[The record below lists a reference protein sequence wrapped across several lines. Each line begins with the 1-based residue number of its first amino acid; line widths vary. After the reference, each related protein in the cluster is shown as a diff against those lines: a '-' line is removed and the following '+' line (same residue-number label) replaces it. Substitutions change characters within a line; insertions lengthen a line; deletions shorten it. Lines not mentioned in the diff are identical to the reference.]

1 MQRRQTYSLQ
11 QELYRVSRD
20 RDALEENNRNLLSL
34 VEWSRYSSSLQR
46 PMMPFPTNQVA
57 GKSGD
62 GRVSNQKGK
71 EEREGKDEWE
81 EKGEGKEGDGEETGK
96 EEQQQLPKQ
105 SLWKRILHLFQRKP
119 IEDKNKHT
127 TSPSH
132 LRNRSAS
139 SPIPTGKGKEDGEY
153 LQLQVPPHVLDAN
166 NLPVTIT
173 PRSKS
178 EDYPSS
184 KEELYSLR
192 RRYSHKP
199 LSSHHSFLSNSFSN
213 LQSPRRSS
221 LLARVSRSPSETRSV
236 SSESSYKNEMIR
248 GLRIGLTMDDE
259 SDDENNYLEF

>member
-11 QELYRVSRD
+11 QDLYRVTRD

-34 VEWSRYSSSLQR
+34 VEWSRYSSDLQQ
-46 PMMPFPTNQVA
+46 PTMSFSTKQVA

-62 GRVSNQKGK
+62 GRGRTQEG
-71 EEREGKDEWE
+71 EGERKD
-81 EKGEGKEGDGEETGK
+81 EGKEDREGERKGEREGK
-96 EEQQQLPKQ
+96 EEQQQSPKQ

-119 IEDKNKHT
+119 VEGENKRT

-132 LRNRSAS
+132 PRNRSAS
-139 SPIPTGKGKEDGEY
+139 SPIPTGKEDGEY
-153 LQLQVPPHVLDAN
+153 LQLQVPPHILDAN
-166 NLPVTIT
+166 YPSVNST

-178 EDYPSS
+178 EDYPRS

-192 RRYSHKP
+192 RRYSHKS

-236 SSESSYKNEMIR
+236 SSESSYKNEMIH
-248 GLRIGLTMDDE
+248 GLRIGLAMDDE
-259 SDDENNYLEF
+259 SDDENTSLGF